1 MNTPV
6 ANLLV
11 FIDVICPWCFVG
23 KRRLE
28 RALTMIG
35 QETVRVTWLPFELN
49 PDMPKTGMD
58 RRDYRTRKF
67 GSQERSAQLDAQM
80 TELGMGEGIDFHF
93 DLIVRTPNTFNAH
106 RLIWLPRQTGGQD
119 RLVEGLFR
127 AYFAEGRDIG
137 SDTVLEDVAVE
148 TGMERAQV
156 SAFLQS
162 DEGALQVSQE
172 EEAARRAA
180 LSGVPAFILNRR
192 PLLVGAHPPEILAS
206 ALRRAMD
213 GPRAPRPL

>member
-1 MNTPV
+1 MDTSI
-6 ANLLV
+6 ADLLV
-11 FIDVICPWCFVG
+11 FIDVICPWCLVG

-35 QETVRVTWLPFELN
+35 QDTVRVLWLPFELN

-67 GSQERSAQLDAQM
+67 GSLERSAQLDAQI
-80 TELGMGEGIDFHF
+80 TEMGAGEGIDFHF
-93 DLIVRTPNTFNAH
+93 ELILRTPNTLNAH
-106 RLIWLPRQTGGQD
+106 RLIWLLRRTGGQD

-127 AYFAEGRDIG
+127 AYFSQGRDIG
-137 SDTVLEDVAVE
+137 SDDVLGDVAAE
-148 TGMERAQV
+148 AGMERAQV

-172 EEAARRAA
+172 EEAVRRAG

-192 PLLVGAHPPEILAS
+192 PLLIGAQAPEVLAS
-206 ALRRAMD
+206 ALSRALAEPS
-213 GPRAPRPL
+213 GV

>member
-1 MNTPV
+1 MNASV
-6 ANLLV
+6 ADLLV
-11 FIDVICPWCFVG
+11 FIDVICPWCLVG

-28 RALTMIG
+28 RALTLID

-49 PDMPKTGMD
+49 PDMPKEGMD

-67 GSQERSAQLDAQM
+67 GSSERSAQLDAQM
-80 TELGMGEGIDFHF
+80 TEMGAGEGIDFHF
-93 DLIVRTPNTFNAH
+93 DLITRTPNTFNAH
-106 RLIWLPRQTGGQD
+106 RLIWRGRQTGGQD

-127 AYFAEGRDIG
+127 AYFAQGRDIG
-137 SDTVLEDVAVE
+137 SDGVLEDVAVE
-148 TGMERAQV
+148 AGMELAEV
-156 SAFLQS
+156 SALLQS

-172 EEAARRAA
+172 EDAARRAG

-192 PLLVGAHPPEILAS
+192 PLLVGAHPPEIIAS

-213 GPRAPRPL
+213 AP

>member
-1 MNTPV
+1 MDTSI
-6 ANLLV
+6 ADLLV

-35 QETVRVTWLPFELN
+35 QETIGVSWLPFELN

-67 GSQERSAQLDAQM
+67 GSLERSAQLDTQM
-80 TELGMGEGIDFHF
+80 TEMSAGEGIDFHF
-93 DLIVRTPNTFNAH
+93 ELILRTPNTLNAH
-106 RLIWLPRQTGGQD
+106 RLIWLQRRTGGQD

-127 AYFAEGRDIG
+127 AYFSQGRDIG
-137 SDTVLEDVAVE
+137 SDDVLGDVAAE
-148 TGMERAQV
+148 AGMERAQV

-172 EEAARRAA
+172 EETVRRAG

-192 PLLVGAHPPEILAS
+192 PLLIGAHPPETLAS
-206 ALRRAMD
+206 ALRHAMAE
-213 GPRAPRPL
+213 P

>member
-1 MNTPV
+1 MNARV
-6 ANLLV
+6 ADLLV
-11 FIDVICPWCFVG
+11 FIDVICPWCLVG

-35 QETVRVTWLPFELN
+35 DDTVRVTWLPFELN
-49 PDMPKTGMD
+49 PDMPKEGMD

-67 GSQERSAQLDAQM
+67 GSSERAAQLDAQM
-80 TELGMGEGIDFHF
+80 TELGESEGIDFHF
-93 DLIVRTPNTFNAH
+93 DLITRTPNTFNAH
-106 RLIWLPRQTGGQD
+106 RLIWRLRQAGGQAP
-119 RLVEGLFR
+119 LVEALFR
-127 AYFAEGRDIG
+127 AYFTEGRNIG
-137 SDTVLEDVAVE
+137 SEDVLRDVAVE
-148 TGMERAQV
+148 AGMEGAAV

-172 EEAARRAA
+172 EEAARRAG

-192 PLLVGAHPPEILAS
+192 PLLVGAHPPEIIAS

-213 GPRAPRPL
+213 ALPETQR